1 VLVTGAGFLISAP
14 LLFISLLMPSLALT
28 VPIFFLGGIFLN
40 ACNGPLTALMQD
52 VVRPELRCAT
62 VAVSLIVA
70 HVLGDAFSPLVLGAL
85 SDSLGDL
92 NRALEQP
99 WHR

>member
-1 VLVTGAGFLISAP
+1 
-14 LLFISLLMPSLALT
+14 M
-28 VPIFFLGGIFLN
+28 
-40 ACNGPLTALMQD
+40 TALIQD

-92 NRALEQP
+92 NRALELTLAP
-99 WHR
+99 VILLAGLVALRGLRGVDADVRAATAG